1 MDLISSFY
9 ISIVIVYTMGRRRG
23 TSTNRG
29 TSRRSISTNLR
40 SLDNRSNAILPG
52 GTPRSNP
59 FCQIRS
65 RVNAV
70 RNYGSNDVNTTSSNS
85 PGQQIQSTS
94 KQNLHTHN
102 ANQQSDANQQ
112 SANQQSL
119 QTSQAQR
126 NLPIQTSGGNAL
138 LQNQSQQGQGIQQ
151 QQQQQIQQ
159 ANARSTH
166 PILDADQLL
175 QGQGNLNVGLLN
187 AGLNHVC
194 NATQVSHT
202 SNSTVNNS
210 DNVVNT
216 NHDNSVIMS
225 SASNSSVLGGVLS
238 NSGSLLNPVF
248 VPKNVGQVLLILVVS
263 LA

>member
-1 MDLISSFY
+1 
-9 ISIVIVYTMGRRRG
+9 MGRRRG

-59 FCQIRS
+59 FCQTRS

-70 RNYGSNDVNTTSSNS
+70 RNSGSNDVNATSSNS

-94 KQNLHTHN
+94 EQNLTHN

-112 SANQQSL
+112 SPNQQSL

-126 NLPIQTSGGNAL
+126 NLPIKTSGGNVL

-151 QQQQQIQQ
+151 QQQQQIQLEPLC
-159 ANARSTH
+159 H
-166 PILDADQLL
+166 
-175 QGQGNLNVGLLN
+175 
-187 AGLNHVC
+187 
-194 NATQVSHT
+194 
-202 SNSTVNNS
+202 
-210 DNVVNT
+210 
-216 NHDNSVIMS
+216 
-225 SASNSSVLGGVLS
+225 
-238 NSGSLLNPVF
+238 
-248 VPKNVGQVLLILVVS
+248 
-263 LA
+263 

>member
-1 MDLISSFY
+1 
-9 ISIVIVYTMGRRRG
+9 MGRRRG
-23 TSTNRG
+23 TSTYRG
-29 TSRRSISTNLR
+29 ISRRSISTNLR

-85 PGQQIQSTS
+85 PGQQIQSTW

-151 QQQQQIQQ
+151 QQQQQQQIQQ

-166 PILDADQLL
+166 PTLDADQLL

>member
-1 MDLISSFY
+1 
-9 ISIVIVYTMGRRRG
+9 MGRRRG

-102 ANQQSDANQQ
+102 ANQQSDSNQQ

-126 NLPIQTSGGNAL
+126 NLPIQSSGNAL

-151 QQQQQIQQ
+151 QQQQIQQ

-166 PILDADQLL
+166 PILNADQLL

-187 AGLNHVC
+187 AGLNHIC

-202 SNSTVNNS
+202 SNSTVNYS

-216 NHDNSVIMS
+216 NRDNSVIMS